1 LPKRHVMTA
10 ARTEAVVRRLVV
22 IGASAG
28 GLEALSRV
36 FRRLPTDT
44 GASFVVIQHL
54 SADHPTM
61 MDTLLARQTAMPVRI
76 AEQGGKLQPN
86 QVLVIPPA
94 WHMRLQGESIE
105 LIERPSH
112 GVALPIDDFLASA
125 APVFSDR
132 LVAVILSGTGSDGSR
147 GIARVSEWGGLVLAQ
162 SPDSSEFDGM
172 PRSALSTGVVD
183 HCLDID
189 DLGLRLGSLLTVQDV
204 ALAPRDGDGAGGLVQ
219 AEDVVQTLGGI
230 ALTVRQY
237 TGLDLDQYKP
247 DMVLRRIRRRM
258 QLLGE
263 HSLQTYADLLVGNES
278 EVHQLRREVLI
289 PVTRFFRDPETCL
302 HLAEEVLPKLV
313 ASHPVDEPLRAWVC
327 ACATGEEAYS
337 LAIMLAEACAQLKR
351 WPLIKIYATDIEQ
364 RFLDIAGAGV
374 YPESIA
380 GEVSPERLQRYFTL
394 KDHHYVVKPELRA
407 MVVFARHNV
416 LVDPPFTRLTMVSC
430 RNLLIYLRPATQELV
445 LRRLQFALMPEGMLV
460 LGRSESLLNVERDF
474 VVSDSQARVYRLASS
489 FKRRMPPV
497 VPVTDGGGRTAVGMR
512 AESHVQSQAT
522 LLAQHL
528 ARQYAPAA
536 VLVDD
541 ARQVQQ
547 SSGPVA
553 QWLTWREGAP
563 TTDLLSLLPLE
574 LSSVVSHLLTQV
586 PDEGTVKTPALSCE
600 GRAVQVAA
608 TRLAPDPQQRRLIA
622 VVFETAMAQP
632 AEIELI
638 QLDAPDREMLSH
650 LERELAATR
659 ASLHGTIEELQ
670 LTNEELQAANEE
682 LQASNEELQS
692 TNEELQSVNEE
703 LYSVNAEYQTKV
715 QQMGALNADL
725 EGMAQAVG
733 LPNLFVDE
741 SMVVL
746 RFTDE
751 VQTLFNLRSSDIGR
765 RLTDFSHR
773 LDDPHLY
780 TAMAQAVASGRP
792 EQREIRALDGRWYLV
807 RLVPYEASTGAA
819 GVRKRL
825 VATFVDVSLMHDAV
839 RMQAIIDATPAHLAV
854 LDRDANIV
862 RVNERWRQFSVRN
875 GDPDMALTGIG
886 RNYLT
891 VMASAC
897 VSEADPQARGQITV
911 AQAGLLSVLRGES
924 NEFFQV
930 YPCHAPD
937 EQRWF
942 ALHITPLRVPEGGA
956 LVAHY
961 NVSGWRH
968 EQEGQA

>member
-1 LPKRHVMTA
+1 MPKRHVMTA
-10 ARTEAVVRRLVV
+10 ARPDAVVRRLVV

-28 GLEALSRV
+28 GLEALSKV
-36 FRRLPTDT
+36 FRRLPIDT

-54 SADHPTM
+54 SAEHPTM

-76 AEQGGKLQPN
+76 AEQGGRLQPN
-86 QVLVIPPA
+86 QVVVIPPA

-105 LIERPSH
+105 LIERPTH

-172 PRSALSTGVVD
+172 PRSALNTGVVD
-183 HCLDID
+183 HCLAID
-189 DLGLRLGSLLTVQDV
+189 DLGQRLGDLLC
-204 ALAPRDGDGAGGLVQ
+204 APGSVFVPVDGAGGLAQ

-263 HSLQTYADLLVGNES
+263 HSLQAYADLLVGNES

-302 HLAEEVLPKLV
+302 HLAKEVLPALV
-313 ASHPVDEPLRAWVC
+313 ASHRVDEPLRAWVC

-489 FKRRMPPV
+489 FKRRLPPV
-497 VPVTDGGGRTAVGMR
+497 APGTDAVGRTAVGLR
-512 AESHVQSQAT
+512 TDAHAQSQAT

-541 ARQVQQ
+541 NRQVQQ
-547 SSGPVA
+547 ASGPIA

-574 LSSVVSHLLTQV
+574 LSSVVSHLLTRV

-608 TRLAPDPQQRRLIA
+608 SRLTPDPQQRRLI
-622 VVFETAMAQP
+622 VVAFEPVQP
-632 AEIELI
+632 PSADAELI

-650 LERELAATR
+650 LERELSATR

-703 LYSVNAEYQTKV
+703 LYSVNAEYQSKV
-715 QQMGALNADL
+715 QQMAALNADL

-733 LPNLFVDE
+733 LPNLFVDDAL
-741 SMVVL
+741 VVL

-751 VQTLFNLRSSDIGR
+751 VQTLFNLRSTDIGR

-780 TAMAQAVASGRP
+780 TAMAQAVTSGQP

-819 GVRKRL
+819 GLRKRL
-825 VATFVDVSLMHDAV
+825 VATFVDVSVMHDAV

-897 VSEADPQARGQITV
+897 VSEADAQARGQISV
-911 AQAGLLSVLRGES
+911 AQSGLLSVLRGES

-961 NVSGWRH
+961 NVTGWRH